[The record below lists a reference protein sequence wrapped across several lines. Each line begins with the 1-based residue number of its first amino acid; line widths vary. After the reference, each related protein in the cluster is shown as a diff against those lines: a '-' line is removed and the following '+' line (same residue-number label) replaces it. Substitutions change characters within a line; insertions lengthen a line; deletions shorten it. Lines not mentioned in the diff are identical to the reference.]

1 MSKQGLGIEYVDV
14 EGLHGGRTHHDL
26 HALHQ
31 QQRGA
36 WATDVMVSGEG
47 GSARQPVRVAVGRRC
62 GRVEDVDVEG
72 LHGGRIHDDLCA
84 SHQRRCGAWAI
95 DGMLCGEG
103 GGRQPVR
110 DFEMRQ
116 GGGASESRF
125 AGGKRKGR
133 GGTARSTL

>member
-103 GGRQPVR
+103 VVV
-110 DFEMRQ
+110 
-116 GGGASESRF
+116 
-125 AGGKRKGR
+125 
-133 GGTARSTL
+133 